1 MPQTIECDRGEI
13 MPLLRTRNGE
23 KDKQQSE
30 KSGKLCATRDEK
42 RWNER
47 MGLRERIQFRIQKM
61 RAHAVPQTVDN
72 SEGHEQ
78 QQHPSAAS
86 AREKGSR
93 RETRCSAAIVN
104 SDEYNYIVSYTRS
117 KRRFCASF
125 AR

>member
-1 MPQTIECDRGEI
+1 MPQTIECVRGEI

-23 KDKQQSE
+23 KDEQQSE
-30 KSGKLCATRDEK
+30 KSGKLCATRGEK

-61 RAHAVPQTVDN
+61 RAHAVPLTVDN
-72 SEGHEQ
+72 SEGHE